1 MVGTTNSPVLK
12 SSKPTASKK
21 AAKKEKQQQHVLHSS
36 VVVSELPADMKLI
49 YHRTV
54 RQMLP
59 AAVQKSIPV
68 PEIIEEADGATM
80 IFEVESKHVAEAM
93 QKRLNRT
100 TVYGNRWHVD
110 ILPVDALIPN
120 QEANVVDVTLN
131 PPGLACDVR
140 QALQSVQ
147 GFLAVDHAT
156 ARPQSGDDNEDAE
169 DADESEDTKKT
180 ARASGGAEAPVKR
193 LVAVFAEEGAA
204 IHARAVLSG
213 RLVGTQGSRMFLRL
227 RRRAGP
233 PAAASAK
240 KQ

>member
-1 MVGTTNSPVLK
+1 MVGTSSPALK
-12 SSKPTASKK
+12 SAKPASKK
-21 AAKKEKQQQHVLHSS
+21 AAKKDNQKQPQQVLHSS
-36 VVVSELPADMKLI
+36 VVVTELPADMKLI

-59 AAVQKSIPV
+59 AVVQKSIPV

-80 IFEVESKHVAEAM
+80 IFEVDSKHIAEAM

-110 ILPVDALIPN
+110 ILPVEALIPN

-156 ARPQSGDDNEDAE
+156 ARPQSGDDNEEDEANEAE
-169 DADESEDTKKT
+169 EAKKAT
-180 ARASGGAEAPVKR
+180 PHSAGRGGAEAPVKR

-233 PAAASAK
+233 PAK

>member
-1 MVGTTNSPVLK
+1 
-12 SSKPTASKK
+12 
-21 AAKKEKQQQHVLHSS
+21 
-36 VVVSELPADMKLI
+36 MKLV

-68 PEIIEEADGATM
+68 PEMIDEADGATM
-80 IFEVESKHVAEAM
+80 IFEVESKHVAVEM

-100 TVYGNRWHVD
+100 TVHGKRWHVD
-110 ILPVDALIPN
+110 ILPLDALVPN
-120 QEANVVDVTLN
+120 QEASVVDVTLN
-131 PPGLACDVR
+131 PPGLAGDVR

-147 GFLAVDHAT
+147 GFLAVDSAV
-156 ARPQSGDDNEDAE
+156 ARPQDDEEENLEDE
-169 DADESEDTKKT
+169 EVDVKKAAPA
-180 ARASGGAEAPVKR
+180 ARGGAEVPTKR

-227 RRRAGP
+227 RRRA
-233 PAAASAK
+233 AAQTAAER
-240 KQ
+240 Q

>member
-1 MVGTTNSPVLK
+1 M
-12 SSKPTASKK
+12 
-21 AAKKEKQQQHVLHSS
+21 HSS
-36 VVVSELPADMKLI
+36 VVVTELPADMKLV

-68 PEIIEEADGATM
+68 PEMIDEADGATM
-80 IFEVESKHVAEAM
+80 IFEVESKHVAVEM

-100 TVYGNRWHVD
+100 TVHGKRWHVD
-110 ILPVDALIPN
+110 ILPLDALVPN
-120 QEANVVDVTLN
+120 QEASVVDVTLN
-131 PPGLACDVR
+131 PPGLAGDVR

-147 GFLAVDHAT
+147 GFLAVDSAV
-156 ARPQSGDDNEDAE
+156 ARPQDDEEENLEDE
-169 DADESEDTKKT
+169 EVDVKKAAPA
-180 ARASGGAEAPVKR
+180 ARGGAEVPTKR

-227 RRRAGP
+227 RRRA
-233 PAAASAK
+233 AAQTAAER
-240 KQ
+240 Q

>member
-1 MVGTTNSPVLK
+1 MVGTNSPVLK
-12 SSKPTASKK
+12 SSKPASKK
-21 AAKKEKQQQHVLHSS
+21 AAKKEKQQQQHVLHSS
-36 VVVSELPADMKLI
+36 VVVTELPADMKLI

-59 AAVQKSIPV
+59 AVVQKSIPV
-68 PEIIEEADGATM
+68 PEMIEEADGATI

-93 QKRLNRT
+93 KKRLNRT

-156 ARPQSGDDNEDAE
+156 ARPQSADDNEDAAE

-233 PAAASAK
+233 PAAAAK